1 MRVVVNLALCQGYA
15 QCCFLAPDVFEFN
28 GQEALMY
35 TPEPD
40 PAQRENVLRAARAC
54 PVQAIL
60 VDEVEEADAVASR

>member
-1 MRVVVNLALCQGYA
+1 MRIVVDLALCQGYA

-40 PAQRENVLRAARAC
+40 DSRRGDVLRAAKAC

-60 VDEVEEADAVASR
+60 VDYSDLPAAR